1 VSKSFEEKL
10 NSLGKNREPFLFL
23 IDFELLRPMV
33 WKTSEIPP
41 YIRFSLS
48 HSRKNSSDSKP
59 STERL
64 NLEFKAL
71 DYKLVER
78 RIKEV
83 QKRQNNGESYLLNL
97 SFKVPIHPSFPDLES
112 LYSVS
117 FAEYKF
123 LWAEKFVCFSPECFI
138 QIINNKLSTF
148 PIKGTIDK
156 SIPNAQMLLENDKKE
171 IEEHN
176 TVVDLLRN
184 DLNGVST
191 NVRVEKFR
199 VLSEINN
206 SSGGLLQTN
215 SEITGTLAENWEERI
230 GSIIMNLLPAGSIS
244 GAPKRKTLSIIRE
257 VEQIRRNYY
266 TGIFGYFD
274 GNSLDSGILIRFIEK
289 SKDKFYFRTGCGITI
304 NSIIEDEYN
313 ELHKKIYVPF

>member
-1 VSKSFEEKL
+1 MSKSFEEKL

-23 IDFELLRPMV
+23 IDFELLRPMG

-138 QIINNKLSTF
+138 QITNNKLSTF

-171 IEEHN
+171 R
-176 TVVDLLRN
+176 D
-184 DLNGVST
+184 
-191 NVRVEKFR
+191 
-199 VLSEINN
+199 
-206 SSGGLLQTN
+206 
-215 SEITGTLAENWEERI
+215 
-230 GSIIMNLLPAGSIS
+230 
-244 GAPKRKTLSIIRE
+244 
-257 VEQIRRNYY
+257 RRTQYR
-266 TGIFGYFD
+266 G
-274 GNSLDSGILIRFIEK
+274 
-289 SKDKFYFRTGCGITI
+289 
-304 NSIIEDEYN
+304 
-313 ELHKKIYVPF
+313 